1 MAVVARTSVVEI
13 KFTFVHS
20 GRNYHCLEVF
30 ASELPGGIQRVIGE
44 LSVPNSEYYLKQAKV
59 AARLALTESDSVKAT
74 QLRLMALE
82 QFDKAKRAE
91 SKKQPPSKLKVGEDG
106 R

>member
-1 MAVVARTSVVEI
+1 M
-13 KFTFVHS
+13 
-20 GRNYHCLEVF
+20 
-30 ASELPGGIQRVIGE
+30 
-44 LSVPNSEYYLKQAKV
+44 PNSEYYLKQAKV

-91 SKKQPPSKLKVGEDG
+91 GKKPPPSKLKAGEDG